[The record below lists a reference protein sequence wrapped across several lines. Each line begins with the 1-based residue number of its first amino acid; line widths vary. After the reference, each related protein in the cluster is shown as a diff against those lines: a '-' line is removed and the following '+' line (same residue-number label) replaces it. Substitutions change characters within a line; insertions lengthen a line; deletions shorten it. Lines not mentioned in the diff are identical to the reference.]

1 MVHADL
7 IIRQAVPAD
16 AADIKALILMAM
28 DVYARNSGIHTP
40 LDAQLETL
48 ADHRA
53 HIRADHV
60 LVVEHHGRLIGTVR
74 LVRGEAGTAFF
85 SRFAVL
91 PALQRAGVGKR
102 LYQTAESWLRSQ
114 GIRVVILHT
123 ALSNPTLVKFYQDLG
138 FRLCEEN
145 AARGY
150 PRGTFCKE
158 LVE

>member
-91 PALQRAGVGKR
+91 PALLRRIPVPSCTCSNLLIIRFSGV
-102 LYQTAESWLRSQ
+102 LL
-114 GIRVVILHT
+114 V
-123 ALSNPTLVKFYQDLG
+123 LS
-138 FRLCEEN
+138 FRE
-145 AARGY
+145 ARY
-150 PRGTFCKE
+150 
-158 LVE
+158 